1 MLEELLIKNFLS
13 FRDEVTLSLEA
24 TNDDMGEGSYVVKMP
39 DGKRLLRFALI
50 YGANAAGKS
59 NVLKALDFLQEFL
72 FNRADSIDEGT
83 GVIPFRLN
91 STSSN
96 EPTIINVR
104 FYAKGLR
111 YHYELE
117 LDASQ
122 VLHEKL
128 SVYNSVQPTMLFD
141 RTNAEGISEIKY
153 NPSVV
158 KVSQAVKDEIALR
171 CYRNMSFFAARGL
184 VNTAI
189 PLIDDAREWFRMS
202 LSNMINL
209 GSQMFIQAQERMEED
224 ANAKNELLEF
234 IKYAD
239 FNVVDLQTYRSQVD
253 LAEAIRD
260 ILIKSGQDIPTRLNT
275 NFVHKVVNEKGDE
288 YYVLP
293 ASLQSRGTKRIL
305 GLEAA
310 VNAAKTQSAVIPID
324 EIDSSLHPDLVEY
337 FLYQFLSS
345 DSQSQIIATT
355 HYDSL
360 LDTID
365 DLLRKDSIWFA
376 EKHQDGNS
384 DLYSLV
390 EYKGLNKISSFR
402 RSYRGGRFGAVPNIM

>member
-1 MLEELLIKNFLS
+1 
-13 FRDEVTLSLEA
+13 
-24 TNDDMGEGSYVVKMP
+24 
-39 DGKRLLRFALI
+39 
-50 YGANAAGKS
+50 
-59 NVLKALDFLQEFL
+59 
-72 FNRADSIDEGT
+72 
-83 GVIPFRLN
+83 
-91 STSSN
+91 
-96 EPTIINVR
+96 
-104 FYAKGLR
+104 
-111 YHYELE
+111 
-117 LDASQ
+117 
-122 VLHEKL
+122 
-128 SVYNSVQPTMLFD
+128 
-141 RTNAEGISEIKY
+141 
-153 NPSVV
+153 
-158 KVSQAVKDEIALR
+158 
-171 CYRNMSFFAARGL
+171 
-184 VNTAI
+184 
-189 PLIDDAREWFRMS
+189 LIDDAREWFRMS
-202 LSNMINL
+202 LSNMINP